1 MLSEEQIKQI
11 KKQLL
16 QQIENFPEDKKEIAK
31 QQIEEMDSEQLEEF
45 LEQNNLVQKSEN
57 QQQCVFCSI
66 VEGKIPSSKIDENED
81 AIAILEINPISKGHA
96 LVIPKNHDDKISKKV
111 ISFAE
116 KISKKIKTK
125 LKPQKVDIAK
135 SELFGHQVINIIP
148 NYKDNHLIS
157 MNSPRQKANPE
168 ELEKIKSQLEEKPK
182 KPKPIKR
189 AKPEKIDENIRLP
202 KRIP

>member
-57 QQQCVFCSI
+57 KQQCVFCSI
-66 VEGKIPSSKIDENED
+66 AEGKIPSSKIEENEE
-81 AIAILEINPISKGHA
+81 AIAILEINPVSRGHV
-96 LVIPKNHDDKISKKV
+96 LVIPKNHNNKISKT
-111 ISFAE
+111 ITSLAE
-116 KISKKIKTK
+116 KISKKIKAK
-125 LKPQKVDIAK
+125 LKPAEVKIAK
-135 SELFGHQVINIIP
+135 SELFGHQVLNVIP
-148 NYKDNHLIS
+148 VYKNENL
-157 MNSPRQKANPE
+157 NSPRQKAKPE

-182 KPKPIKR
+182 KPKPIKKV
-189 AKPEKIDENIRLP
+189 KPEKIDENIRLP